1 MIYFCLPF
9 LAWGIS
15 GTLKFLI
22 NTLRARSLY
31 GGKRLI
37 GYGGFPSTHTA
48 TFSSVVFFAGLR
60 LGFDSPV
67 FTLGLGALLILIMDA
82 HNLRRK
88 VGAQARVLNRLQ
100 RIIDPEH
107 VEPLRERMGHS
118 FVEIA
123 GGLAVGF
130 DVAYGAQYLCL

>member
-9 LAWGIS
+9 FAWGIS
-15 GTLKFLI
+15 GSVKFFV
-22 NTLRARSLY
+22 NALRSRSLR

-48 TFSSVVFFAGLR
+48 TFSSVVFFVGLR
-60 LGFDSPV
+60 LGFDTPI

-88 VGAQARVLNRLQ
+88 VGAQARVINRLQ
-100 RIIDPEH
+100 RIVDPEH

-118 FVEIA
+118 FLEIA

-130 DVAYGAQYLCL
+130 CVAYVAQYFC